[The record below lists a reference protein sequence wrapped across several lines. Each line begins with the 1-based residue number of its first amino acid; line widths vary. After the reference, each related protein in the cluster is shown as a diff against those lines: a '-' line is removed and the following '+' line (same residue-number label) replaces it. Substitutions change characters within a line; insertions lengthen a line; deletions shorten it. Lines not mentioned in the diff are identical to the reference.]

1 MGEPRALSWTAK
13 NTRLVQFLCSYSYL
27 PSRPFVPPLENRPFE
42 FGLNRLQSTSSRC
55 RPFDVFG
62 SSRVLLA
69 GTGLPIALTLS
80 TNRRETSSRALTY
93 PNAGWISSSRSSLTP
108 DFSGS
113 ASSPSWRTREH
124 GDFWRE
130 EGVLSR
136 RYCWQRSNI
145 RSMLRFS

>member
-1 MGEPRALSWTAK
+1 MGEPRALTWTAG
-13 NTRLVQFLCSYSYL
+13 NTYRVCAATRTTLKAVR
-27 PSRPFVPPLENRPFE
+27 PTSRDFPFE
-42 FGLNRLQSTSSRC
+42 FGLNRLQSTSSHC

-93 PNAGWISSSRSSLTP
+93 PNAGWISSSRSSSTP

-130 EGVLSR
+130 EGVLSL
-136 RYCWQRSNI
+136 RYCWQR
-145 RSMLRFS
+145 